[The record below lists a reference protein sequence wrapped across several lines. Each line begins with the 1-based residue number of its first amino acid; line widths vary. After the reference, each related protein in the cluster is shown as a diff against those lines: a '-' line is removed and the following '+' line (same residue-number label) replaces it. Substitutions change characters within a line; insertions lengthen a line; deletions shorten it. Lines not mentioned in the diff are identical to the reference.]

1 MVQFEDFLRR
11 VQVDYPE
18 LKFRPGHKFSFR
30 PPRTVYFEQVLSD
43 PIKNEQD
50 LVQLATDSRSPSTK
64 ITDKTDLSIKAVS
77 EISDQVEELST
88 KIMAKIT
95 DKAERSD
102 KGMFKTA
109 DQIELSSKTATSA
122 RLEHNN
128 YCLQL
133 LHELGHALLQHY
145 TFATDPERL
154 KMECAA
160 WAKARELCEMYSIYY
175 DEEFVEVEL
184 DTYREWLHQKSRCPR
199 CGLTRYQDQ
208 NGVYH
213 CPECELLN

>member
-11 VQVDYPE
+11 VQAGYPE

-30 PPRTVYFEQVLSD
+30 PPRTIYFEQVLIDSM
-43 PIKNEQD
+43 KNEQN

-64 ITDKTDLSIKAVS
+64 IMTKIANETESPSPKIAVS
-77 EISDQVEELST
+77 
-88 KIMAKIT
+88 AK
-95 DKAERSD
+95 
-102 KGMFKTA
+102 
-109 DQIELSSKTATSA
+109 
-122 RLEHNN
+122 LEHNN
-128 YCLQL
+128 DCLQL

-184 DTYREWLHQKSRCPR
+184 DTYREWLHQKSRCPY